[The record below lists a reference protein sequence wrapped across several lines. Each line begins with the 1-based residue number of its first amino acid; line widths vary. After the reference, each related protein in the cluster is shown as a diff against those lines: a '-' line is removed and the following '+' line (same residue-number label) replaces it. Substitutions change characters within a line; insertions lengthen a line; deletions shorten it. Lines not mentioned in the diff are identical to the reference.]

1 LKIEEEIK
9 QEKFAN
15 EFEKLIVNL
24 LFTSSWLISKQ
35 NDLMKPYGLSV
46 QQFNILRILKGQ
58 YPKSASVNLLIERML
73 DKNSNASRLVDKLKT
88 KNLVLRSECPSD
100 RRKVDVLISVKGLKL
115 LNELSSK
122 MDTLSLGSLGITN
135 DEAQKINVLL
145 DKLRNN

>member
-24 LFTSSWLISKQ
+24 LFTSSWLVSKQ